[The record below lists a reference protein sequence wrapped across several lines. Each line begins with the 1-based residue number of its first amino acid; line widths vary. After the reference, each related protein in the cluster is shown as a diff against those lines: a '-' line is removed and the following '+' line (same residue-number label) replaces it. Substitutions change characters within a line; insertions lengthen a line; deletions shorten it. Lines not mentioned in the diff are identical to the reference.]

1 MSDLHSETLREVTEN
16 LDDGQYTV
24 LSCLKEGRLY
34 LAERAGKRLVLKTAG
49 GEDGHSLEMLKREYE
64 LSLGLSH
71 SDIAFVFT
79 WEEHSPVGP
88 CIVQEFVDG
97 RPLRLWLTEKPSAKE
112 RRRLF
117 MEILSVVAYLHRK
130 GIIHNDLKPEN
141 LMITRANNSLKLID
155 LGFADDGVHLSQS
168 LGGTRGYASPELLA
182 GRNVDARSDIYSLGV
197 LLQEMFPHR
206 YGRIVRRCL
215 QEKPK
220 RRYASVEALS
230 KALRRFGRPLWYV
243 IAAAVLGLAIVF
255 GQSNLQLRSELNEV
269 LSERI
274 TLQQEDAARNLALDE
289 AKSVVDAWYAE
300 KIPAFREALRQ
311 AESQDDV
318 RDSWAAL
325 VESMQEINVTLPAT
339 LPEDLRPAYRDY
351 LFEQYNAVF
360 PALQNEMI
368 AKGDS
373 L

>member
-1 MSDLHSETLREVTEN
+1 M
-16 LDDGQYTV
+16 
-24 LSCLKEGRLY
+24 
-34 LAERAGKRLVLKTAG
+34 
-49 GEDGHSLEMLKREYE
+49 
-64 LSLGLSH
+64 
-71 SDIAFVFT
+71 
-79 WEEHSPVGP
+79 
-88 CIVQEFVDG
+88 
-97 RPLRLWLTEKPSAKE
+97 
-112 RRRLF
+112 
-117 MEILSVVAYLHRK
+117 
-130 GIIHNDLKPEN
+130 
-141 LMITRANNSLKLID
+141 
-155 LGFADDGVHLSQS
+155 
-168 LGGTRGYASPELLA
+168 
-182 GRNVDARSDIYSLGV
+182 
-197 LLQEMFPHR
+197 
-206 YGRIVRRCL
+206 
-215 QEKPK
+215 
-220 RRYASVEALS
+220 EALS